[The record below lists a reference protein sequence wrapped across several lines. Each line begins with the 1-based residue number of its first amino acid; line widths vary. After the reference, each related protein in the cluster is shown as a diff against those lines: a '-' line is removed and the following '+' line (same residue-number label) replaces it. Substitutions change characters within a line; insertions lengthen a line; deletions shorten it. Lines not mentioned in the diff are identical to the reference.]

1 MSEQERILQALQ
13 DVIREVEQQGTEQDF
28 KDAFESTLNEET
40 NARDERAE
48 AEQGTAA
55 REAQGVEKEQAE
67 AEAQGEWE
75 KLNASFYEGLD
86 SITDSPFGEL
96 INGVIYAAME
106 TSRLAAAEIMPALEK
121 ALDAGIE
128 ASGYSTQMQTAN
140 NDYLKVHLAA
150 NEAEAG
156 KEAEAGRTTG
166 AEL

>member
-28 KDAFESTLNEET
+28 KDAFEGSFKE
-40 NARDERAE
+40 DEQKAK
-48 AEQGTAA
+48 ADGTAA
-55 REAQGVEKEQAE
+55 REAQDEQDIAAREVEQE
-67 AEAQGEWE
+67 EAQS
-75 KLNASFYEGLD
+75 LNDAFYEGLD
-86 SITDSPFGEL
+86 SITNSPFGEL

-106 TSRLAAAEIMPALEK
+106 TGRLGAAEIMPLLEK

-140 NDYLKVHLAA
+140 DDYLQVHLAA

>member
-13 DVIREVEQQGTEQDF
+13 DVIREVEQQGTEQAF
-28 KDAFESTLNEET
+28 KDAFESSFKE
-40 NARDERAE
+40 DQERRE
-48 AEQGTAA
+48 AEDGTAA
-55 REAQGVEKEQAE
+55 REAEEGQTELEKEARQE
-67 AEAQGEWE
+67 AE
-75 KLNASFYEGLD
+75 KSLNDAFYEGLD